1 MEKPMLV
8 HESQALKHLVP
19 EEEEE
24 EEEEEVAILSCQ
36 SMLFP

>member
-24 EEEEEVAILSCQ
+24 EEEEVAILSCQ